1 MIKRLVNKGVKKMK
15 VLNERVVEII
25 KELID
30 LGMKDFSYYSNRKW
44 GINDRVDVTFEDDG
58 EQKVTVEI
66 KL

>member
-1 MIKRLVNKGVKKMK
+1 MK

-30 LGMKDFSYYSNRKW
+30 LGIRDFTYYGK
-44 GINDRVDVTFEDDG
+44 GQCGTDDRVNVAFEDDG